1 MIEGAE
7 RAASFVSPC
16 LHDSTMNMKDW
27 LSELQREIDCRVN
40 AAVRRGALTSAD
52 EELESRL
59 APNGERVHFSIR
71 GILEDGDGSQ
81 DPGWMEPA

>member
-1 MIEGAE
+1 
-7 RAASFVSPC
+7 
-16 LHDSTMNMKDW
+16 MNIMDW
-27 LSELQREIDCRVN
+27 LRDLEREIERRVN
-40 AAVRRGALTSAD
+40 AAVRRGSLTSSD
-52 EELESRL
+52 ELMECRT